1 MVLSIIFHTIYN
13 AEFFTDYWVFGV
25 FDSNDLNENR

>member
-1 MVLSIIFHTIYN
+1 MQNDIPGH
-13 AEFFTDYWVFGV
+13 AEFFTDYWLFGV